1 MKPQA
6 YIIGVGPGGSD
17 LLTERA
23 RDRIARSQAVL
34 GWDLDLVP
42 AKGLLAGKE
51 IYLQNVKNYR
61 EAAYE
66 VAGRFCTMGAQVAI
80 LRIGDPC
87 VSSGL
92 RGLLDIFKDYEIEI
106 VPGISSVQIAASLAQ
121 INLDE
126 AVVVTF
132 HESGDIEARMRFMRD
147 ALLRGR
153 HLFMLSGE
161 ELRPHAAARYL
172 IKEGIDESLPVL
184 VGERL
189 TLPEHKVLRMTLS
202 GLREIEL
209 DWLTV
214 VAVIQPCPKGPM
226 VERRDYAHPVATSQ
240 RH

>member
-17 LLTERA
+17 FLTERA
-23 RDRIARSQAVL
+23 RDRIARSHAIL

-42 AKGLLAGKE
+42 VKGLLAGKE
-51 IYLQNVKNYR
+51 IYLQSVKNYR
-61 EAAYE
+61 QVAFE
-66 VAGRFCTMGAQVAI
+66 VAARFRTAGARVAI

-92 RGLLDIFKDYEIEI
+92 RGLLDLFKDYEIEI
-106 VPGISSVQIAASLAQ
+106 VPGISSVQIAASLAR

-126 AVVVTF
+126 AVVITF

-153 HLFMLSGE
+153 HLLMLSGE
-161 ELRPHAAARYL
+161 ELRPDAAARYL
-172 IKEGIDESLPVL
+172 IEQGIDESLPVL

-189 TLPEHKVLRMTLS
+189 TLPDENIVRTTLS

-209 DWLTV
+209 HWLTV
-214 VAVIQPCPKGPM
+214 VAVIQPRQEVRR
-226 VERRDYAHPVATSQ
+226 VERRDYAHPVSAS
-240 RH
+240 